1 MLDIALS
8 SILHGPHVVI
18 QKSKTVARLFFLKS
32 FDELTTCPSAFF
44 KSISYGNVGLIFSE
58 GRLVSVIT
66 RVGEGCWENTT
77 MEYDQSMHEKKK
89 MMDFGMEINLH
100 NDGTK
105 VLNNVVNYEC
115 LEIVGVFYS
124 VDYVSEK

>member
-1 MLDIALS
+1 
-8 SILHGPHVVI
+8 
-18 QKSKTVARLFFLKS
+18 
-32 FDELTTCPSAFF
+32 
-44 KSISYGNVGLIFSE
+44 
-58 GRLVSVIT
+58 
-66 RVGEGCWENTT
+66 